1 MILYDKN
8 GLFLGMGN
16 QELYLLGYEDIEE
29 FRNYHNDFADLFINK
44 PGFIFKFKNFSWID
58 YALHSGT
65 PNKRVLIK
73 TKNGKELD
81 TSLNINEIFLS
92 KEINGCSTF
101 FSVELTNAPLY
112 AEAPASFS
120 HLASATVPSL
130 NAKESPQDAPNETSF
145 ASSSFLYDYTPTSSA
160 TDTQS
165 LTVPFLSESV
175 LQEPVSLDASNVEH
189 SYPLNEEAKESF
201 DFKLKFDHTVLDTP
215 TPADVT
221 SQRDLPVEEYHSI
234 DQIAQ
239 DDFHFTEMIQPAT
252 EIPVSQ
258 NLEDTSIFNREKT
271 ENETALGE
279 PIAFD
284 LCDCAEELGL
294 DINTLAQ
301 IIEEYI
307 ENLDTTMPTLY
318 RAVHDNNR
326 ILAKNE
332 SLKLKSVA
340 LHLHIVHLYHAFE
353 HFETGLDFDTKEELL
368 QTLQTLQDAIEIFKE
383 TVL

>member
-29 FRNYHNDFADLFINK
+29 FRNYHNDFADLFLNK

-112 AEAPASFS
+112 SEAPASFANLS
-120 HLASATVPSL
+120 SVATSSL
-130 NAKESPQDAPNETSF
+130 DATESPKDVPNETSF
-145 ASSSFLYDYTPTSSA
+145 TSSSFLYDYTPTPPAS
-160 TDTQS
+160 DTQS
-165 LTVPFLSESV
+165 LTVPFLSEPV
-175 LQEPVSLDASNVEH
+175 LETSVSLDASSVEH
-189 SYPLNEEAKESF
+189 SYSLKEEAQEAF

-215 TPADVT
+215 PVADVT
-221 SQRDLPVEEYHSI
+221 SPKDLSVEEYRSI

-239 DDFHFTEMIQPAT
+239 DDFHFTETLQPSSET
-252 EIPVSQ
+252 PVSQ
-258 NLEDTSIFNREKT
+258 NVEETSIFNRVET
-271 ENETALGE
+271 VDETALDE

-294 DINTLAQ
+294 DISTLAQ

-307 ENLDTTMPTLY
+307 ENLDTAMPILY

-340 LHLHIVHLYHAFE
+340 LHLHIVPLYHALE
-353 HFETGLDFDTKEELL
+353 HLETGLDFDTKEELL

>member
-112 AEAPASFS
+112 SEAPASFANLS
-120 HLASATVPSL
+120 SAATSSL
-130 NAKESPQDAPNETSF
+130 DAKELPKDIPNETSF
-145 ASSSFLYDYTPTSSA
+145 NSSSFLYDYTPTSPAS
-160 TDTQS
+160 DTQS
-165 LTVPFLSESV
+165 LTVPFLSEPV
-175 LQEPVSLDASNVEH
+175 LEESVSLDASNVEH
-189 SYPLNEEAKESF
+189 SYPLKEEVQESF

-215 TPADVT
+215 PSADTT
-221 SQRDLPVEEYHSI
+221 SPQNLLAEEYRSI

-239 DDFHFTEMIQPAT
+239 DDFHFTETPA
-252 EIPVSQ
+252 SQ
-258 NLEDTSIFNREKT
+258 NVEDTSIFNRVET
-271 ENETALGE
+271 VDETALDE

-294 DINTLAQ
+294 DISTLAQ

-307 ENLDTTMPTLY
+307 ENLDTAMPILY

-340 LHLHIVHLYHAFE
+340 LHLHVVPLYYALEHL
-353 HFETGLDFDTKEELL
+353 ETGLDFDTKEELL
-368 QTLQTLQDAIEIFKE
+368 QTLQTLQDTIEIFKE